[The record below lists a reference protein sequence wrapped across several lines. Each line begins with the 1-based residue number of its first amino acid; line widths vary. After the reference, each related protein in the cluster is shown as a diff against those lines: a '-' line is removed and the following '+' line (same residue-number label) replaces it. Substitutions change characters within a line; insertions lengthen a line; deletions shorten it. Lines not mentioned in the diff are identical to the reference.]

1 MRSTTVLLNTALVA
15 VLGLLL
21 LAAAGEDDATAG
33 APAGIDAAMLP
44 PLARQLLPLI
54 TQLTAQ
60 QCPELPPVWVLAQ
73 VQAESGWDPAATSSD
88 SNGGAAGL
96 YQLDQ
101 QNWTAA
107 GGAGWPSNPPRAGAD
122 ILDPATHLRVAIPWV
137 CAQLRAVSGPLA
149 ATGKPTD
156 PLDAMLVCHIA
167 GCSRVSGSAT
177 GVPRAGEAGCGQL
190 CADLVRRYL
199 DAVHRNLARYGMPVD
214 PPRAAPTHAEPSSPE
229 PAAPAPYPGGVTG
242 CSRPDRPGPT
252 AA

>member
-33 APAGIDAAMLP
+33 APAGIDAATLP

-101 QNWTAA
+101 QNWMAA
-107 GGAGWPSNPPRAGAD
+107 GVPAGRRTRRGRARTSSTPRRTCGW
-122 ILDPATHLRVAIPWV
+122 R
-137 CAQLRAVSGPLA
+137 
-149 ATGKPTD
+149 
-156 PLDAMLVCHIA
+156 
-167 GCSRVSGSAT
+167 SRGSA
-177 GVPRAGEAGCGQL
+177 RS
-190 CADLVRRYL
+190 CAR
-199 DAVHRNLARYGMPVD
+199 
-214 PPRAAPTHAEPSSPE
+214 
-229 PAAPAPYPGGVTG
+229 
-242 CSRPDRPGPT
+242 
-252 AA
+252 